1 MTSVR
6 PTMSDTFSISPRVQE
21 FALDLRKA
29 FPRSPRSK
37 LGPYVIAARTLDKC
51 RATLLGWN
59 GEYNFDCLL
68 DNYFFGF
75 AEIEADDFKTAV
87 ADGASDDDMA
97 AWVVEHAKGR
107 ESEAIIGWNN
117 RMREL
122 RLSELPSR
130 AQAFMEE
137 YVPKFVPAGRVPH
150 CWFDVYDMEEG
161 RL

>member
-1 MTSVR
+1 M
-6 PTMSDTFSISPRVQE
+6 DTFSISPRVQE
-21 FALDLRKA
+21 FALDLRQA
-29 FPRSPRSK
+29 FPRSPRTK

-51 RATLLGWN
+51 RASLLGWN
-59 GEYNFDCLL
+59 GEYHFDCRL

-75 AEIEADDFKTAV
+75 AKIEAEAFRAAV
-87 ADGASDDDMA
+87 ASGASDEDMSV
-97 AWVVEHAKGR
+97 WVVEHAKAR
-107 ESEAIIGWNN
+107 ETAEIISWNN

-122 RLSELPSR
+122 RLSELPLE

-150 CWFDVYDMEEG
+150 CWFDVYDMEED